1 MPIEIEKKY
10 QLTNSQREGIL
21 QRLTALGLKP
31 EETVFEV
38 NSIYTNQTLSEQ
50 DAIVRIRRID
60 GRNILTFKKRFPS
73 SSGIKHQLEEETE
86 VKDAAPMEA
95 ILAQLGLNLSL
106 VYEKRRQTWNYRD
119 CEIAIDELPFGW
131 FMEIEGPE
139 NEIQSLESELHVP
152 DLVTEEKTYPALT
165 RLHGKHKEGV
175 VEARFLFED
184 SPNDN

>member
-10 QLTNSQREGIL
+10 RLTDSLRDSIL
-21 QRLTALGLKP
+21 QRLAAFGLEP
-31 EETVFEV
+31 EGTVFEV
-38 NSIYTNQTLSEQ
+38 NSIYTNQTLSQQ

-60 GRNILTFKKRFPS
+60 GRTILTFKKRFPS
-73 SSGIKHQLEEETE
+73 PAGIKHQLEEETE
-86 VKDAAPMEA
+86 VKDAAVIEA
-95 ILAQLGLNLSL
+95 ILKQLGLDLAL

-139 NEIQSLESELHVP
+139 NEIQHIETELDIP

-165 RLHGKHKEGV
+165 RLHGKQTNEV
-175 VEARFLFED
+175 TEARF
-184 SPNDN
+184 SN